1 MSLES
6 AAAFYEKLQ
15 SEEELVN
22 RIKDMTPL
30 EVRNLVQQEWGF
42 DFTAE
47 EMQQVVFE
55 RHPELTDEEL
65 EIVVGGGSLAESA
78 VIAATGFAVSAV
90 LVGVGVAGTMGIVT
104 ASVAFAAVAAA

>member
-1 MSLES
+1 MSRES
-6 AAAFYEKLQ
+6 AVAFYEKLE
-15 SEEELVN
+15 SEEELVD
-22 RIKDMTPL
+22 RIKDMTPF
-30 EVRNLVQQEWGF
+30 EVKNLVQQEWGF

-65 EIVVGGGSLAESA
+65 EMVVGGGSLAESA
-78 VIAATGFAVSAV
+78 TIALAGVAVSAV

-104 ASVAFAAVAAA
+104 VSVAFAAVGAA